1 MTKSILPA
9 VALALAAMGPAA
21 CVAESDPGADAEAAA
36 RAEVTVN
43 NAKLMLPAVAGNP
56 GAVYFDLA
64 NTGTRDMMISGAKV
78 VGAANTEMH
87 ITEPTGM
94 QRILQVMIKAGET
107 ANFKEGGNHLMAMEL
122 ADTIKPGDTAEVTL
136 HFVGGDEIHFPAT
149 VHAAG
154 DR

>member
-1 MTKSILPA
+1 MPQSTST
-9 VALALAAMGPAA
+9 
-21 CVAESDPGADAEAAA
+21 A
-36 RAEVTVN
+36 RGE
-43 NAKLMLPAVAGNP
+43 
-56 GAVYFDLA
+56 
-64 NTGTRDMMISGAKV
+64 V

-107 ANFKEGGNHLMAMEL
+107 VNFKEGGNHLMAMEL
-122 ADTIKPGDTAEVTL
+122 ADTIKPGDTVEVTL